1 MLRKEVS
8 KRILEQ
14 LLDLDTFETSLWGFG
29 AGEWVLHTKSYH
41 SSNTQ
46 NNFDLIWGYIY

>member
-1 MLRKEVS
+1 MDEVIRSSMLREEVS

-29 AGEWVLHTKSYH
+29 GGRVGATHKIIQFIRHT
-41 SSNTQ
+41 Q
-46 NNFDLIWGYIY
+46 